1 MVPKK
6 ALYFLF
12 ILSITCSTLQA
23 QDSKKSDSNTELLNV
38 FLDCNRCDH
47 SYIRQEITFINYVRD
62 KEDSQV
68 HLLITR
74 QGTGSGGTEYTLR
87 FIGTPSTEQATT
99 RRIYTSASS
108 DTQDE
113 ERRGLAKEIKLG
125 LLPYVVNTDIGNNLT
140 INYEQSSEQDQTQKE
155 GKWDSWIFE
164 LRGDTYF
171 NGEQSR
177 SRLYLSFGASADRVT
192 KDWKIETYYDY
203 DFNRRTFT
211 ELDSVG
217 HEQTSIYT
225 TQGQRFNSS
234 VVKSI
239 TDHWSAGLFGEAY
252 SSSRNNIDYAFK
264 ASPALEYNI
273 YPYEEYAEHE
283 ISFRYL
289 ILTGYY
295 DYDKITIFNKRSE
308 LLVRQRLRARMDFTQ
323 PWGEIEGRVNA
334 SAYMQDLSKNRLD
347 VNLEFDI
354 RVFRGLS
361 FNISGRYALIND
373 QLSIPK
379 GDISD
384 AEQLLDLRQQS
395 TSYSYSGSV
404 GIEYTFGSI
413 YNNVVNPRF

>member
-1 MVPKK
+1 MLPKK
-6 ALYFLF
+6 ILYFVF
-12 ILSITCSTLQA
+12 ILFLACSTLQA
-23 QDSKKSDSNTELLNV
+23 QDADTNKQLLNV
-38 FLDCNRCDH
+38 FLDCNRCDR

-87 FIGTPSTEQATT
+87 FVGNPSTEQATT
-99 RRIYTSASS
+99 RRIYTSAGP

-113 ERRGLAKEIKLG
+113 ERRGLTKEIKLG
-125 LLPYVVNTDIGNNLT
+125 LLPYVINTNIGNNLT
-140 INYEQSSEQDQTQKE
+140 INYKKSSEQGQTQQE
-155 GKWDSWIFE
+155 DKWNSWIFE
-164 LRGDTYF
+164 LSGDSYF

-211 ELDSVG
+211 ELDSLDN
-217 HEQTSIYT
+217 EQTSVYT

-239 TDHWSAGLFGEAY
+239 TDHWSVGVFGETY
-252 SSSRNNIDYAFK
+252 SSSRNNIDYAFE

-273 YPYEEYAEHE
+273 FPYEEYAERE

-295 DYDKITIFNKRSE
+295 NYKEITIFNKQSE
-308 LLVRQRLRARMDFTQ
+308 MLFRQRLRARMDFTQ

-334 SAYMQDLSKNRLD
+334 SAYMHDLSRNRLD
-347 VNLEFDI
+347 VNLEFDV

-361 FNISGRYALIND
+361 FSISGRYALIND

-379 GDISD
+379 GNISD
-384 AEQLLDLRQQS
+384 AEQLLNLRQQS
-395 TSYSYSGSV
+395 TSYSYSGSI
-404 GIEYTFGSI
+404 GIEYSFGSI